1 MYQNWF
7 EEYEKIVGK
16 KSYDYIFLTKEDL
29 IEENKILK
37 KKIRKLESRLKNEQV
52 NSQRTK
58 KSIRKCSR

>member
-37 KKIRKLESRLKNEQV
+37 KKIRKLK
-52 NSQRTK
+52 
-58 KSIRKCSR
+58 RKVRNG

>member
-16 KSYDYIFLTKEDL
+16 DKSYDYIFLTKEDL

-37 KKIRKLESRLKNEQV
+37 RKIKKLESRLKNEQV
-52 NSQRTK
+52 NS
-58 KSIRKCSR
+58 